1 MNCATLPDSLLE
13 CELFGHEK
21 DAFTRATA
29 QRIGRFEQVY
39 RDIIFLDE
47 IGSASPAVQLRL
59 LRVLQEREFERVGST
74 QCVNVDVRL
83 IAGAKCRLTGVNA

>member
-1 MNCATLPDSLLE
+1 MNCLVTKRTPLP
-13 CELFGHEK
+13 G
-21 DAFTRATA
+21 
-29 QRIGRFEQVY
+29 QRRSGLVGLSKFIRFEQVY